1 MVNEINEMN
10 YGLNEMKE
18 MNHGQKEVTWNTII
32 EADNVT
38 TEQAGWLYYDVI

>member
-18 MNHGQKEVTWNTII
+18 MNHGLKEVTWNAII
-32 EADNVT
+32 EVDNVT
-38 TEQAGWLYYDVI
+38 TEQVGWLCYDVI

>member
-18 MNHGQKEVTWNTII
+18 MNHGLKEVTCNAII
-32 EADNVT
+32 EVDNVT
-38 TEQAGWLYYDVI
+38 TEQVG